1 MPDGDLLVKPTQAD
15 PIPIEPL
22 KIEPMR
28 EWYLA
33 DLKRLRLELV
43 KLEALQAHG
52 RLVCGWPAVGL

>member
-1 MPDGDLLVKPTQAD
+1 MPDGDLLVKPTRAD
-15 PIPIEPL
+15 PIPIKPL

-52 RLVCGWPAVGL
+52 RLVCGWPAVDP